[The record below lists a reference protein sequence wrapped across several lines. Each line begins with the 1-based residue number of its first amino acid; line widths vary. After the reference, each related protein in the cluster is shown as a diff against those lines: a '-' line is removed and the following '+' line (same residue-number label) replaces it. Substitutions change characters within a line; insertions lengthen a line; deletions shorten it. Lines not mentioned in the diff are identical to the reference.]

1 MPSVTYIEKDG
12 SRHPVDVAVGDS
24 LMEGALRNG
33 VPGIEA
39 DCGGALAC
47 ATCHVYVPPAW
58 AAETGAA
65 SDDERDM
72 LECAND
78 VDARSRLSC
87 QIRMT
92 PSLDGIEIDLPASQ
106 R

>member
-1 MPSVTYIEKDG
+1 MPLVTYIESDG
-12 SRHPVDVAVGDS
+12 RRHGVDVPVGDS
-24 LMEGALRNG
+24 LMEGAIRNG

-47 ATCHVYVPPAW
+47 ATCHVYVPPKW
-58 AAETGAA
+58 AAETGAPTE
-65 SDDERDM
+65 DERDM

-87 QIRMT
+87 QIVVT
-92 PSLDGIEIDLPASQ
+92 PALDGIEIELPASQ